1 MNIIISGKEG
11 ISTGIVVEL
20 KKEVEKW
27 KYLFYRELVRQQN
40 EVVATLTRKNILDLK
55 EGKNVPIFVPNYEP
69 KEPFFIDYVVVKQA
83 N

>member
-40 EVVATLTRKNILDLK
+40 EVVATLTRNNILDLK
-55 EGKNVPIFVPNYEP
+55 EGKNVTIFVPNYEP